1 MLRMMQPSTK
11 CRNGLGEF
19 AQVQAGD
26 KLADPKLT
34 AVYAENQNE
43 NSLVS
48 FQGGHPSEAEH
59 LWFCFFP
66 LVVCCKPL
74 PYSRKNCQASDG

>member
-19 AQVQAGD
+19 AKVQAGD

-34 AVYAENQNE
+34 AVTLNRNE
-43 NSLVS
+43 SVS
-48 FQGGHPSEAEH
+48 VTT
-59 LWFCFFP
+59 L
-66 LVVCCKPL
+66 L
-74 PYSRKNCQASDG
+74 SR

>member
-11 CRNGLGEF
+11 CQNGLVEV

-34 AVYAENQNE
+34 AVTLNRNAKREHY
-43 NSLVS
+43 NSICHMIV
-48 FQGGHPSEAEH
+48 PERI
-59 LWFCFFP
+59 C
-66 LVVCCKPL
+66 
-74 PYSRKNCQASDG
+74 SRT